1 MKRNKDSHTDVE
13 SYFFFYGTIFQR
25 TGLLTTT
32 KKHLQLF
39 YGRKIRQAKLKG
51 DEQRL
56 RAITNYAK
64 KTGGGPGLSA
74 GKPFFISSL
83 LNLGNIE
90 HVILF
95 PIFS

>member
-1 MKRNKDSHTDVE
+1 MVMYMVMVWMQTMQNYFILVTSH
-13 SYFFFYGTIFQR
+13 FFQR
-25 TGLLTTT
+25 TGLVHVT

-56 RAITNYAK
+56 RAINNYAK

-74 GKPFFISSL
+74 GKPFFI
-83 LNLGNIE
+83 
-90 HVILF
+90 
-95 PIFS
+95 

>member
-1 MKRNKDSHTDVE
+1 MVQ
-13 SYFFFYGTIFQR
+13 YVLQR

-74 GKPFFISSL
+74 GKPFFISSIL
-83 LNLGNIE
+83 KLGNIE
-90 HVILF
+90 LVKLLH
-95 PIFS
+95 IFY